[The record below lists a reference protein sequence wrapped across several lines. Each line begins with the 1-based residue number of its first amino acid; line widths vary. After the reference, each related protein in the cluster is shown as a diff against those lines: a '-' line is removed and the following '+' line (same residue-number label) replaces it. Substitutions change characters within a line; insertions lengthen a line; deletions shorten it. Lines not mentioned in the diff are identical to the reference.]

1 MEWNNITVK
10 GFISDALRESAEE
23 TRMSMI
29 SVDVGAEGTHEYASG
44 ISAGE
49 VIKNV
54 HGRKSGAVAALVN
67 GVERDF
73 SFELD
78 SDCSVETILGESE
91 AGLYILRHSCAHL
104 LAQAVVEMFPDAK
117 PTIGPPIDHG
127 FYYDFHM
134 DPIGDAELR
143 ALEKKMNEH
152 VRANHQIIRE
162 ELDNDSL
169 REMFSDNKFK
179 LEIMDDKIGH
189 DVGSSAYCQ
198 GDFIDLC
205 RGPHVPATSH
215 LRWFKLTSTSTAYWR
230 ADSKRE
236 SLVRI
241 YGMCYATK
249 EGLKE
254 RQRQIEEAA
263 KRDHKKIGKE
273 MELYMIDELIGK
285 GLPVW
290 LPNGE
295 ILKSEIERYA
305 VETEEAYG
313 YDRVT
318 TPVLAKQQLFE
329 CSGHL
334 PHYADSMYPP
344 MEMDDGTYYLKAMN
358 CPMHHLVFRN
368 KKRSYRELP
377 IRIAEYGTVYR
388 NELSGTLAGL
398 LRVRMLSMNDA
409 HIYCTL
415 DQVGDEVRANVQMV
429 NDYYRTFGFENFHM
443 RLSLWDPEN
452 TEKYIGDAEIWES
465 TQEHLRSILVDLGIP
480 FVEAAGE
487 AAFYGPKIDIQ
498 FTTALGREESMSTI
512 QLDFAAKERFELSYK
527 DENGEENDEV
537 FVIHRAPL
545 STHERFV
552 AFLIEHWIGNF
563 PTWLSPVQVQV
574 ITISEKQREY
584 AGVVRDAL
592 AAAGVRVRVDD
603 SDATIGKKIRMH
615 RKMRPAYMLILGEEE
630 AAGRTVSIRARN
642 GDQSNGVALDEF
654 VAGIFA
660 EITNRERELALVA
673 ASE

>member
-1 MEWNNITVK
+1 
-10 GFISDALRESAEE
+10 
-23 TRMSMI
+23 MSMI
-29 SVDVGAEGTHEYASG
+29 TVDVGADGAHESASG
-44 ISAGE
+44 ITAGE
-49 VIKNV
+49 VILNV
-54 HGRKSGAVAALVN
+54 HGKRSGAVAALVD

-73 SFELD
+73 SHVLD
-78 SDCSVETILGESE
+78 SNCSLEPIHGESGE
-91 AGLYILRHSCAHL
+91 GLYILRHSCAHL
-104 LAQAVVEMFPDAK
+104 LAQAGVEIFPDAK

-134 DPIGDAELR
+134 NPIGDEELQ
-143 ALEKKMNEH
+143 AIEKKMNQH
-152 VRANHQIIRE
+152 IRANHAMIRE
-162 ELDNDSL
+162 EYDNQTL

-189 DVGSSAYCQ
+189 DVGSSAYRQ
-198 GDFIDLC
+198 GDFVDLC
-205 RGPHVPATSH
+205 RGPHVPSTSH

-230 ADSKRE
+230 ADNNRE

-273 MELYMIDELIGK
+273 MELYMIDEMIGK

-313 YDRVT
+313 YQRVT

-334 PHYADSMYPP
+334 PHYAGSMYPP

-358 CPMHHLVFRN
+358 CPMHHLVFNN

-377 IRIAEYGTVYR
+377 LRIAEYGTVYR
-388 NELSGTLAGL
+388 NELSGTLTGL

-415 DQVGDEVRANVQMV
+415 DQVAEEVRANVQMV
-429 NDYYRTFGFENFHM
+429 NDYYRTFGFENFHL
-443 RLSLWDPEN
+443 RLSLWDSEK
-452 TEKYIGDAEIWES
+452 TEKYIDQAENWKA
-465 TQEHLRSILVDLGIP
+465 TQNHLRAILENIGVP
-480 FVEAAGE
+480 FVEAVGE
-487 AAFYGPKIDIQ
+487 AAFYGPKIDVQ
-498 FTTALGREESMSTI
+498 FTTALGREESMATI
-512 QLDFAAKERFELSYK
+512 QLDFAAKDRFGLSYK
-527 DENGEENDEV
+527 DENGEENGEV

-552 AFLIEHWIGNF
+552 AFLTEHWIGNF

-584 AGVVRDAL
+584 AGEVRQAL
-592 AAAGVRVRVDD
+592 EAAGVRVQVDD

-642 GDQSNGVALDEF
+642 GDQCNGVPLDQF
-654 VAGIFA
+654 IADIFA
-660 EITNRERELALVA
+660 EITNRESALSLVPT
-673 ASE
+673 SE

>member
-1 MEWNNITVK
+1 
-10 GFISDALRESAEE
+10 
-23 TRMSMI
+23 MSMI
-29 SVDVGAEGTHEYASG
+29 TVNVGADGAHEYASG

-49 VIKNV
+49 VILNV
-54 HGRKSGAVAALVN
+54 HGKRSGAVAALID

-73 SFELD
+73 SFILD
-78 SDCSVETILGESE
+78 SDCSLEPINGESE

-134 DPIGDAELR
+134 DPIGDTELR
-143 ALEKKMNEH
+143 AIEKKMNQH
-152 VRANHQIIRE
+152 IRSNHTIIRE
-162 ELDNDSL
+162 EMDNDSL
-169 REMFSDNKFK
+169 REMFADNKFK
-179 LEIMDDKIGH
+179 IEIMDDKIGH
-189 DVGSSAYCQ
+189 DVGSSAYRQ

-249 EGLKE
+249 DGLKE
-254 RQRQIEEAA
+254 RQRQIEEAG

-318 TPVLAKQQLFE
+318 TPVLAKQELFE

-334 PHYADSMYPP
+334 PHYAEGMYPP

-358 CPMHHLVFRN
+358 CPMHHLIFRN

-377 IRIAEYGTVYR
+377 LRIAEYGTVYR
-388 NELSGTLAGL
+388 NELSGTLSGL

-429 NDYYRTFGFENFHM
+429 SDYYRTFGFENFHF

-452 TEKYIGDAEIWES
+452 TEKYIGEVSNWEA
-465 TQEHLRSILVDLGIP
+465 TQNHLRQILDEMKMP
-480 FVEAAGE
+480 YVEAVGE

-512 QLDFAAKERFELSYK
+512 QLDFAAKDRFELSYK
-527 DENGEENDEV
+527 DENGEENGEV

-552 AFLIEHWIGNF
+552 AFLTEHWIGNF

-584 AGVVRDAL
+584 AGVVSEAL

-630 AAGRTVSIRARN
+630 AADSTVSIRARN
-642 GDQSNGVALDEF
+642 GDQAKGVALDEF
-654 VAGIFA
+654 VASIFA
-660 EITNRERELALVA
+660 EITNRERELSLVP
-673 ASE
+673 S